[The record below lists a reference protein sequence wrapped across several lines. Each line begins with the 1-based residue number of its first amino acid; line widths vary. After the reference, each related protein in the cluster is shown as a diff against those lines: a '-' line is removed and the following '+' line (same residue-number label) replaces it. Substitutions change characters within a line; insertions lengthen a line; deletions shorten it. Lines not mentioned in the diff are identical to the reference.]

1 VCASDGLRGGAGNR
15 LNKPAS
21 GFSWSLLEL
30 SGARSVSQERSIHR
44 RTDRNTA
51 KIHHK
56 DTKFTKIQ
64 IDLVLVGCSWLLR
77 ELCAFVVE
85 FCGFDRLGGPGEA
98 SFVLTERYV
107 IAARLVARL
116 PW

>member
-1 VCASDGLRGGAGNR
+1 VCASDGLRRGAGNR
-15 LNKPAS
+15 LNTPAS

-56 DTKFTKIQ
+56 DTKFTRIQ
-64 IDLVLVGCSWLLR
+64 IDLVLMGCSWLLR
-77 ELCAFVVE
+77 ELCAFVVN
-85 FCGFDRLGGPGEA
+85 FAVSTGSAVLGRHR
-98 SFVLTERYV
+98 SS
-107 IAARLVARL
+107 
-116 PW
+116 